1 MPKPVPVK
9 AGLRLYRGLRP
20 TFPSPLTPEREQIR
34 EASTPSAMADYHLTV
49 LTRFSVQLPSIAH
62 IVQAGESPPN
72 ELDQA
77 SLDLP
82 LPVSVGRTVSR
93 QAPALEPGVLDIP
106 HVILPCC

>member
-1 MPKPVPVK
+1 
-9 AGLRLYRGLRP
+9 
-20 TFPSPLTPEREQIR
+20 
-34 EASTPSAMADYHLTV
+34 MADYHLTV
-49 LTRFSVQLPSIAH
+49 LTRFSVQLPSSAH

-93 QAPALEPGVLDIP
+93 QAPALEPGVLDNP
-106 HVILPCC
+106 LMKVRASDSLMPSQLWYLATSGSYR